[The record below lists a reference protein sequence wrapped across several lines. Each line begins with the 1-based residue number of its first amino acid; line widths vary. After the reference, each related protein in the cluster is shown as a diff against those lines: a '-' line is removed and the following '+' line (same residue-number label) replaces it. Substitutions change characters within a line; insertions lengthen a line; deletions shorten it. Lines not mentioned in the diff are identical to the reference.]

1 MFVSKNRIILK
12 TCGSTTLLRCIE
24 PLLYLVKQ
32 MAGFDEVVDVFYSR
46 KNFMRP
52 ELQDDLHRTFENEVE
67 VLDTLFEDG
76 AAYCMGRM
84 TSDCWYLYTLNTP
97 LLESKTF
104 KQTPDQTF
112 ELIMQDLDQK
122 VMNIF
127 TKKVSSSAKEATQK
141 SGIDKILP
149 GMAIDDFLFDP
160 CGYSMNALI
169 KGGYY
174 VTIHI
179 TPEPHCSYV
188 SFETNVPHNAYP
200 DLINRLLKVFIPG
213 KFLMTLCANELSS
226 AYDSHNDFKGMQIN
240 GFVRKEL
247 QVCRFKNYDIT
258 YGLFAKAIS

>member
-1 MFVSKNRIILK
+1 MFVSKNRIIIK

-46 KNFMRP
+46 KNFIRP

-67 VLDTLFEDG
+67 VLDTLFEGLSKVLFYCLKSWPNSRFMTDG
-76 AAYCMGRM
+76 AAFCMGRM
-84 TSDCWYLYTLNTP
+84 NSDCWYLYTLNRP
-97 LLESKTF
+97 MVESKTF

-127 TKKVSSSAKEATQK
+127 TRAVSSSAKEATQK

-169 KGGYY
+169 KG
-174 VTIHI
+174 V
-179 TPEPHCSYV
+179 
-188 SFETNVPHNAYP
+188 
-200 DLINRLLKVFIPG
+200 LK
-213 KFLMTLCANELSS
+213 
-226 AYDSHNDFKGMQIN
+226 
-240 GFVRKEL
+240 
-247 QVCRFKNYDIT
+247 
-258 YGLFAKAIS
+258 